1 VADQLLSQADVDA
14 LVLSLTRS
22 ELATESTATKPKSA
36 ESGSTR
42 GINTLA
48 NKTPTPGKVTDP
60 IPIKTTNNPTKTTQI
75 LNSSHSVSSTQV
87 ASLKATIAN
96 RQEQK
101 NEMRNDYLNALDVKV
116 AGLSQQLQE
125 INSTLKRLNTL
136 EKKIINLEK
145 VLENNRQN
153 PDLSPRIAQLNEEF
167 QKIGIN
173 LRGTP
178 GYGIRHNFTCEKCH
192 DHGHV
197 AEMFRCTKCGHERW
211 YGWWPDKK

>member
-22 ELATESTATKPKSA
+22 EPAIVQSTSSKPQNPD
-36 ESGSTR
+36 SGNR
-42 GINTLA
+42 GTNTPA
-48 NKTPTPGKVTDP
+48 NKTLSPGKMVDP
-60 IPIKTTNNPTKTTQI
+60 IPAKTTQ
-75 LNSSHSVSSTQV
+75 NSIKPVQTQNIHSVSSARSATV
-87 ASLKATIAN
+87 KSSLSN

-101 NEMRNDYLNALDVKV
+101 NEIRPEILNELDNKV
-116 AGLSQQLQE
+116 TGISQQLQQ
-125 INSTLKRLNTL
+125 INASIKRLDVL

-145 VLENNRQN
+145 VLEKNQQT

-167 QKIGIN
+167 KNIVLN
-173 LRGTP
+173 LKGTP
-178 GYGIRHNFTCEKCH
+178 GYGVRRSFTCEKCH

-197 AEMFRCTKCGHERW
+197 AEMFRCTRCGHERW